1 MEILEATGNT
11 QDSGKSRPDQSEM
24 EVNGDARASGAQQS
38 VNSHL

>member
-11 QDSGKSRPDQSEM
+11 RIVEKQTRSIRN